1 MARSALTG
9 AVPVSVVVAGGA
21 QSSGIGLTIVK
32 SLVEVLGGTT
42 AFGRSVALGG
52 LQVTAYF
59 K

>member
-1 MARSALTG
+1 VWWWLAAPRVT
-9 AVPVSVVVAGGA
+9 
-21 QSSGIGLTIVK
+21 GIGLTIVK
-32 SLVEVLGGTT
+32 SLVEVLGVTT